1 MLFLKTIL
9 NYLLSAFFKI
19 NFYRMQTEKPP
30 SVMSDYCLDRLFDP
44 EDLYYTP
51 MEELLKRYKKR
62 DLLLELDEFCK

>member
-1 MLFLKTIL
+1 
-9 NYLLSAFFKI
+9 
-19 NFYRMQTEKPP
+19 MQTEKPP